1 MSFSTPSSDSRKAT
15 DLSLQRLTGTLRL
28 IRDGTAELLSHLH
41 TAAYRLSSGRIGGRL
56 VDNDM
61 LLLTTTGRHSGRP
74 HTVPLLFLED
84 GDRFIVYAS
93 WGGRDEHP
101 EWYLNLIAHPEAIA
115 QVRGDRHEVIARTAP
130 AGKRD
135 RWWNTA
141 VSAYRGY
148 AVYER
153 RTDREIPVVFLDPD

>member
-1 MSFSTPSSDSRKAT
+1 MRN
-15 DLSLQRLTGTLRL
+15 
-28 IRDGTAELLSHLH
+28 GTAKLLSHLH

-74 HTVPLLFLED
+74 HTVPLLLLQD
-84 GDRFIVYAS
+84 GAKFIVFAS

-101 EWYLNLIAHPEAIA
+101 EWYLNLLAHRQAVV
-115 QVRGDRHEVIARTAP
+115 QVRGNRHEVIARAAP
-130 AGKRD
+130 AGERD
-135 RWWNTA
+135 RWWKAA

-148 AVYER
+148 AVYAT
-153 RTDREIPVVFLDPD
+153 RTDREIPVVFLEPG